1 MHTSHISCQISLT
14 KTEVNN
20 EEEKNFLVPIT
31 YKWDLGVLGL
41 EAVRFIG
48 QKNIDGLR

>member
-1 MHTSHISCQISLT
+1 M
-14 KTEVNN
+14 
-20 EEEKNFLVPIT
+20 NFLVPIT

-48 QKNIDGLR
+48 QKNIDGLRQSFLKGKGILFLSEEG